1 MAIGRTGLA
10 VLVAA
15 SLVAAAGLARTHAQV
30 GEPHAARLTAR
41 PGPGGA
47 NCSPGTHTL
56 HLGPGRKALMR
67 VGRGGTGGRR
77 PLLVAL
83 HGYGGASS
91 AGLWIFRGG
100 WDRRG
105 LVVVA
110 AAAESQGWNPFLGSD
125 LNPVDRALKRAF
137 ARCRIDRR
145 RIAVG
150 GHSDGAGN
158 ALTFGLSNGDLFDAV
173 IAIAPAG
180 VIVQKAV
187 GKPRVLV
194 AHGSRDRVI
203 PPRMSDEVVRRLR
216 SSGYRV
222 TYRRFAGGHE
232 VPLGVSQAAI
242 RWFLG

>member
-1 MAIGRTGLA
+1 VLSAYAGFVTISRSGLA
-10 VLVAA
+10 VLGSFAE
-15 SLVAAAGLARTHAQV
+15 V
-30 GEPHAARLTAR
+30 GIGVGSSWSRPQPEP
-41 PGPGGA
+41 
-47 NCSPGTHTL
+47 
-56 HLGPGRKALMR
+56 
-67 VGRGGTGGRR
+67 
-77 PLLVAL
+77 
-83 HGYGGASS
+83 
-91 AGLWIFRGG
+91 
-100 WDRRG
+100 
-105 LVVVA
+105 
-110 AAAESQGWNPFLGSD
+110 GWNPFLGSD
-125 LNPVDRALKRAF
+125 LNSVDRALKRAF

-180 VIVQKAV
+180 V
-187 GKPRVLV
+187 
-194 AHGSRDRVI
+194 
-203 PPRMSDEVVRRLR
+203 VRRLR

>member
-1 MAIGRTGLA
+1 
-10 VLVAA
+10 
-15 SLVAAAGLARTHAQV
+15 
-30 GEPHAARLTAR
+30 
-41 PGPGGA
+41 
-47 NCSPGTHTL
+47 
-56 HLGPGRKALMR
+56 LG
-67 VGRGGTGGRR
+67 
-77 PLLVAL
+77 
-83 HGYGGASS
+83 S
-91 AGLWIFRGG
+91 AWA
-100 WDRRG
+100 RRG
-105 LVVVA
+105 RA
-110 AAAESQGWNPFLGSD
+110 RSREPGWNPFLGSD
-125 LNPVDRALKRAF
+125 LNSVDRALKRAF

-180 VIVQKAV
+180 V
-187 GKPRVLV
+187 
-194 AHGSRDRVI
+194 
-203 PPRMSDEVVRRLR
+203 VRRLR